1 MIYKLDSTFKSSVTM
16 FIYNLN
22 ERVENSKC
30 SASDRI
36 KFRYGVMSNAHLNGE
51 RPIFPSSLAL
61 QKRVHA
67 VRQYRQM
74 ERLRNIIFGG
84 YWANMMPNPLKAPAP
99 PPPLSDHLFFS
110 EFLLPPIILVDGPL
124 KYTTK
129 IKWYR
134 FRISLLRFRTKQP
147 LYNPT

>member
-1 MIYKLDSTFKSSVTM
+1 MIYELDSTFKSSVTM

-99 PPPLSDHLFFS
+99 PPPLSDHLFHGYQITY
-110 EFLLPPIILVDGPL
+110 FLVVL
-124 KYTTK
+124 
-129 IKWYR
+129 
-134 FRISLLRFRTKQP
+134 SLLSVCSAGSSSITMQDLF
-147 LYNPT
+147 LMIMDY